1 MYLPTLSVVY
11 EGNREH
17 VNWESIMTGV
27 PSGKKINKTM
37 EDRLVCSTI
46 SRDMNENKVFRNR
59 EFII

>member
-27 PSGKKINKTM
+27 PSGKKSIKLWKI
-37 EDRLVCSTI
+37 D
-46 SRDMNENKVFRNR
+46 
-59 EFII
+59 